1 MSLPQGFRCSL
12 GFLCYIAYT
21 TLIIISISTT
31 AGVEGAGGLKS
42 TAACVKGDGGLG
54 STVASAAEGVSGPAS
69 LGAGVGTGA
78 GGNESTAA
86 DVGASAG
93 AAAGAVGPCLTTA
106 VMISV
111 CTVAFALLV
120 KRLPTSRLQHPFVR
134 QRTFRLG
141 S

>member
-31 AGVEGAGGLKS
+31 AGGLKC
-42 TAACVKGDGGLG
+42 TAAVCVKGDGGLG

-93 AAAGAVGPCLTTA
+93 AGAGAVDPCLTTA

-111 CTVAFALLV
+111 CIVAFALLV
-120 KRLPTSRLQHPFVR
+120 ERLPTSRLQHPIVR

-141 S
+141 N

>member
-1 MSLPQGFRCSL
+1 MSLPQGFGCSL

-31 AGVEGAGGLKS
+31 AGGLKS

-93 AAAGAVGPCLTTA
+93 AVDPCSTTA

-111 CTVAFALLV
+111 CIVAFVVLV
-120 KRLPTSRLQHPFVR
+120 ERLPTSRLQHPFVR

-141 S
+141 N